1 MATTADQ
8 QRFTRETP
16 PAADVPGIDGRMRIM
31 LQPIAAPSILGL
43 FGFAGATF
51 MVAAHLAGWYGGP
64 TSGEFLFPFAAM
76 FGGVA
81 QFAAGMWA
89 FRARDA
95 LAAAIHTMWGAF
107 WIAFGILFLLVATG
121 ALSPPAGTWPELGY
135 WFLTLGAITG
145 AGALAS
151 LAENLGITAV
161 LVPLSVGSILLAVFY
176 LVGGTGWEHA
186 AGWVL
191 IAAAIVAFYTATA
204 MLLKSTFGRV
214 ILPLGEP
221 ERDANV
227 PGSRFTRVIEF
238 ERGEPGVK
246 QGQ

>member
-1 MATTADQ
+1 MSVYGNDENGHSSGDLAEWRDH
-8 QRFTRETP
+8 TR
-16 PAADVPGIDGRMRIM
+16 VF
-31 LQPIAAPSILGL
+31 LQPIAAPSVLGL
-43 FGFAGATF
+43 FGFAATF
-51 MVAAHLAGWYGGP
+51 MVAAQLAGWYGGKASP
-64 TSGEFLFPFAAM
+64 EFLFPFAAT
-76 FGGVA
+76 FGGLA

-95 LAAAIHTMWGAF
+95 LAAAMHGMWGAF
-107 WIAFGILFLLVATG
+107 WIAFGILFLLVASG
-121 ALSPPAGTWPELGY
+121 DLVVPSGTWPEFGY

-145 AGALAS
+145 AGAAAS
-151 LAENLGITAV
+151 VAQNLGLTAT

-191 IAAAIVAFYTATA
+191 LASAVCAFYTATA
-204 MLLKSTFGRV
+204 MLLKWSYGRV
-214 ILPLGEP
+214 VLPLGEP
-221 ERDANV
+221 RREANV
-227 PGSRFTRVIEF
+227 PGTRFTRVIEF